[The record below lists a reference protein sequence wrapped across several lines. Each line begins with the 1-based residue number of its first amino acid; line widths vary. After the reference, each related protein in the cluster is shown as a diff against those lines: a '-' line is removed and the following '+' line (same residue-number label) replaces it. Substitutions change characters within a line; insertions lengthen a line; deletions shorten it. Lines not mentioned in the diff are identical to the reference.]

1 MQWLVVSDTHG
12 DREGLKKLRDRHEQH
27 VEAMFHCGDFE
38 LDKGDPLLESFY
50 VVSGNTD
57 APGEFPEQEVLTID
71 GINVWLTHGHLYQVK
86 STNQRLQQTA
96 MEKDARL
103 VFHGHSHYAGA
114 YEKDGIIY
122 VNPGSLTLPKKPT
135 TPTYALVTVR
145 NGEVEAVRFHEKDS
159 GSEMKELSFTKAW
172 PK

>member
-27 VEAMFHCGDFE
+27 VDAMFHCGDSE
-38 LDKGDPLLESFY
+38 LDRKDPLLDSFY

-57 APGEFPEQEVLTID
+57 VPGEFPEHEVLTID
-71 GINVWLTHGHLYQVK
+71 GINVWLTHGHLYHVK

-96 MEKDARL
+96 MEQDADL
-103 VFHGHSHYAGA
+103 VLHGHSHYAGA
-114 YEKDGIIY
+114 YEKEGIIY

-135 TPTYALVTVR
+135 EPTYAIVMIE
-145 NGEVEAVRFHEKDS
+145 NGEVQAVRFYEKGS
-159 GSEMKELSFTKAW
+159 GSEMIDFSFIRES
-172 PK
+172 